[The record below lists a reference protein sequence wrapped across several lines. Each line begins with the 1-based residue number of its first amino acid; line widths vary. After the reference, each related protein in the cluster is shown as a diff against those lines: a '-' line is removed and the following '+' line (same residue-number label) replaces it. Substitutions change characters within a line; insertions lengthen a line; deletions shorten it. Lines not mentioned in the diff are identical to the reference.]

1 SDVCSYNL
9 TSTVSEIKTV
19 QDEKGRELPLEYY
32 INTTEKGRQP
42 VTIDVNSTTGTT
54 FIYNNLNLREYFSQ
68 YKPELLQGDSQEVKN
83 TIASYMGTS
92 TLDLFMEALISPDET
107 ISTQTQVFEFSIGK
121 WVTIKNSKITYG
133 TQNVGAELGY
143 VKDYMNNELNM
154 FTR

>member
-1 SDVCSYNL
+1 VLTGSSSIGRAFHNYAYKTSYVYNPTK

-19 QDEKGRELPLEYY
+19 LDEKGRELPLEYY

-42 VTIDVNSTTGTT
+42 VTIDVNSTTRTT

-107 ISTQTQVFEFSIGK
+107 IST
-121 WVTIKNSKITYG
+121 
-133 TQNVGAELGY
+133 
-143 VKDYMNNELNM
+143 
-154 FTR
+154 